1 MASPKGVRLKENNNN
16 NNNNN
21 NNKLYLRVR
30 IFSLQANWGHSK
42 NTHRNKILKIIKIV
56 VRLDL

>member
-1 MASPKGVRLKENNNN
+1 MLNSEIIFPVNN

-30 IFSLQANWGHSK
+30 IFSLLANWGH
-42 NTHRNKILKIIKIV
+42 N
-56 VRLDL
+56 